1 VSERPVFYYELNSPY
16 SWLAAERIN
25 TTLPEP
31 PVWKPISYGHVIKHT
46 GVEPWSLKEDRAKDF
61 EEIERRANERKLQ
74 PIRWPAGWPIHTP
87 TIKAL
92 RAATFAMEIGK
103 GVAFSLAAFR
113 QEFNAGRS
121 LGDVDTI
128 LLAAAACE
136 LHPDAVLKAIE
147 RESIKQKLADAT
159 NEAIERGVTGVPTVA
174 VGDELFWGD
183 DRLEDAARALG
194 NGSD

>member
-1 VSERPVFYYELNSPY
+1 VSDRPVFYYELSSPY

-31 PVWKPISYGHVIKHT
+31 PVWKPISYGHVVKHT
-46 GVEPWSLKEDRAKDF
+46 GVEPWSFKPDRSKDF
-61 EEIERRANERKLQ
+61 AEIERRAKQRNLQ
-74 PIRWPAGWPIHTP
+74 PIRWPEGWPLQTP
-87 TIKAL
+87 TLKAL
-92 RAATFAMEIGK
+92 RAATFAVEIGK
-103 GVAFSLAAFR
+103 GIAFSLAAFR

-136 LHPDAVLKAIE
+136 MHPDAVLKSIE
-147 RESIKQKLADAT
+147 RDSIKQKLTNAT

-174 VGDELFWGD
+174 VGDQLFWGD
-183 DRLEDAARALG
+183 DRLEDAAQAVAEQG
-194 NGSD
+194 

>member
-1 VSERPVFYYELNSPY
+1 VSDRPVFYYELNSPY
-16 SWLAAERIN
+16 SWLAAERIHQV
-25 TTLPEP
+25 LPEP
-31 PVWKPISYGHVIKHT
+31 PAWKPISYGHVVKHT
-46 GVEPWSLKEDRAKDF
+46 GVEPWSFKQDRTKDF
-61 EEIERRANERKLQ
+61 EEIERRAKERNLQ
-74 PIRWPAGWPIHTP
+74 EIRWPEGWPTQTP

-103 GVAFSLAAFR
+103 GIAFSLAAFR

-121 LGDVDTI
+121 LGDMDTI

-147 RESIKQKLADAT
+147 RESIKQRLTDAT
-159 NEAIERGVTGVPTVA
+159 NEAIQRGVTGVPTVA

-183 DRLEDAARALG
+183 DRLEDAAAALAAAG
-194 NGSD
+194 

>member
-1 VSERPVFYYELNSPY
+1 VSDRPVFYYELNSPY

-46 GVEPWSLKEDRAKDF
+46 GVEPWSFKADRRTNM
-61 EEIERRANERKLQ
+61 EEIERRARERKLQ
-74 PIRWPAGWPIHTP
+74 EVRWPEGWPIQTP

-121 LGDVDTI
+121 LADVDTI
-128 LLAAAACE
+128 LLAGAACE
-136 LHPDAVLKAIE
+136 LHPDAIIKAIE
-147 RESIKQKLADAT
+147 RDSIKRRLIDAT
-159 NEAIERGVTGVPTVA
+159 NEAIQRGVTGVPTVA
-174 VGDELFWGD
+174 VKDQLFWGD
-183 DRLEDAARALG
+183 DRLEDAAAALAATR
-194 NGSD
+194 

>member
-1 VSERPVFYYELNSPY
+1 MSDRPVFYYELNSPY

-46 GVEPWSLKEDRAKDF
+46 GVEPWSFKADRRTNM
-61 EEIERRANERKLQ
+61 EEIERRARERKLQ
-74 PIRWPAGWPIHTP
+74 EVRWPEGWPIQTP

-121 LGDVDTI
+121 LADVDTI
-128 LLAAAACE
+128 LLAGAACE
-136 LHPDAVLKAIE
+136 LHPDAIIKAIE
-147 RESIKQKLADAT
+147 RDSIKRRLIDAT
-159 NEAIERGVTGVPTVA
+159 NEAIQRGVTGVPTVA
-174 VGDELFWGD
+174 VKDQLFWGD
-183 DRLEDAARALG
+183 DRLEDAAAALAATR
-194 NGSD
+194 